1 MFAAHSATQ
10 CKVTLFVR
18 QSAALYG
25 ALLTVIGLTK
35 HSNYAQ
41 RSASVGLVCSLICL
55 LNHNAMQDVGRTYSL
70 RRSAVCKNSYKV
82 GNSDTTGRWF
92 GPVYSDYMLIGWG
105 AGRGGGGRAARL
117 RPA

>member
-41 RSASVGLVCSLICL
+41 RSASVGLVCSLIFCL

-70 RRSAVCKNSYKV
+70 RRSAVCKTHTKWEIL
-82 GNSDTTGRWF
+82 TRQA
-92 GPVYSDYMLIGWG
+92 
-105 AGRGGGGRAARL
+105 AGSAL
-117 RPA
+117 STVITC